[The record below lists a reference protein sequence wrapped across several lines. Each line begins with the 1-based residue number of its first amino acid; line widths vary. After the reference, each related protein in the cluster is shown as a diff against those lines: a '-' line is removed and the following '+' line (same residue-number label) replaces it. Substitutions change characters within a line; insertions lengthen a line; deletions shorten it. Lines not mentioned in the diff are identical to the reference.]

1 VRQALGYEVVR
12 RDLRVVVQNSQI
24 EVQKG
29 PLKSESVQHNEFDI
43 ERAESGVH
51 VPRDHA
57 ARTPQEGQQY
67 ATRNVDLIWVRTGQA
82 DEAILGLKLC

>member
-1 VRQALGYEVVR
+1 MRWFVVTYASWFKIPR
-12 RDLRVVVQNSQI
+12 SKSKRD
-24 EVQKG
+24 
-29 PLKSESVQHNEFDI
+29 LKSESVQHNEFDI

-51 VPRDHA
+51 VPQDHA

-67 ATRNVDLIWVRTGQA
+67 ATRNVDLIWVRTGQS